1 MDLKDHPL
9 LVVGAG
15 IAIVALIF
23 WYVATEIDRR
33 KRNVGSI
40 AIGIVIVLCLM
51 AVLPVKE
58 KLKGGIDLIGG
69 SSFIVQISE
78 GKDEDGNI
86 LEVNQAAI
94 EQAKATLS
102 KRLSNSGL
110 SDNLMQPLGDNRLII
125 EMPGVKP
132 ERRAEI
138 RKTIQKTARLEL
150 KEVNPNSS
158 AIIAQIEAGT
168 KALEPGYKVY
178 DYVERDPETGTVE
191 RSTKLLLSTKTIVGG
206 DKVKNARPG
215 DGLGV
220 IDVLLNK
227 EGGRRLTDA
236 TENMQIK
243 RDRIAVVLDGE
254 VLVAPIIQEIL
265 GRRFNITGI
274 DSRAEVIS
282 ISNALNNPLRYPLEI
297 LSERNVSPRY
307 GEEVVRQGITAAVAG
322 LGLTLLFVLIY
333 YRFAGLVALA
343 GLIVN
348 MLILFGAM
356 AMFGATFT
364 LPGIAGIILTIG
376 VAVDA
381 NVLIYE
387 RLREEM
393 AGGKSLGNALKA
405 AYEKAFSAIFDA
417 NITTLLTA
425 IILLW
430 RASDQ
435 MKGFA
440 ITLTIGIL
448 SSMFAAL
455 LVTRVLFFWGS
466 DTGVLK
472 KLSFM
477 NLIPEKT
484 IKFMQMRKPAFII
497 SAILF
502 IGSLVVVG
510 TKRDDALGIDFLGGS
525 KIDIQLGADEDL
537 SKATVL
543 GAIDELTLKKNA
555 TVQLEE
561 PVGADGDL
569 ITIKCDSDDL
579 KQVENA
585 LRSDIP
591 LLSEVVSKTLEIPL
605 KKKDQG
611 MEADTIR
618 KSLETLN
625 LSTPAT
631 VEIKKDPESNNN
643 FVQIVCDPESDKAIS
658 DKLREDFPT
667 ITKIETNPL
676 YKIALDSETISASL
690 GGEFL
695 KNSLIALALGLFA
708 VLIYISLRFEFSF
721 AVGAFAALFH
731 DIVICIGVVI
741 LFGTELSLIHVG
753 AFLTIAGYSIN
764 DTIVVFDRMR
774 ETLRSKRGDVADVM
788 NLAINATLSRTILTS
803 VTTFV
808 AVLVLWI
815 FGGAALK
822 DFSFAIMIGVVIGTY
837 SSIFIAAPVVYI
849 WSKARGTNLR
859 KELLDASLDMST
871 DIVEPVPEQ

>member
-1 MDLKDHPL
+1 MDLQDNPL
-9 LVVGAG
+9 IVVGAG

-40 AIGIVIVLCLM
+40 AIGIVIALCLM

-58 KLKGGIDLIGG
+58 KLKGGIDLVGG
-69 SSFIVQISE
+69 SSFIVEIQP
-78 GKDEDGNI
+78 GKDEDGNP
-86 LEVNQAAI
+86 LPVNEGAI

-110 SDNLMQPLGDNRLII
+110 SDNLMQPLGKDRLII
-125 EMPGVKP
+125 EMPGVGP
-132 ERRAEI
+132 ERRDEI
-138 RKTIQKTARLEL
+138 RETIEKTARLLL
-150 KEVNPNSS
+150 KEVHPNSS
-158 AIIAQIEAGT
+158 QIIAQIEAGT
-168 KALEPGYKVY
+168 KTLEPGYQVY
-178 DYVERDPETGTVE
+178 PIRITDPETGKITGMD
-191 RSTKLLLSTKTIVGG
+191 KILLSKKTIVGG
-206 DKVKNARPG
+206 DKVDLARPG
-215 DGLGV
+215 EGLGV
-220 IDVLLNK
+220 INVTLNK
-227 EGGRRLTDA
+227 EGGRRLSNT
-236 TENMQIK
+236 TGSMNVG
-243 RDRIAVVLDGE
+243 RDRMAVVLDDE
-254 VLVAPIIQEIL
+254 VLIAPTVNAVL
-265 GRRFNITGI
+265 GRRFIVEGL
-274 DSRAEVIS
+274 DGREEVRTV
-282 ISNALNNPLRYPLEI
+282 SNALNNPLKYPLNI
-297 LSERNVSPRY
+297 LSERNVTARY
-307 GEEVVRQGITAAVAG
+307 GEEVVRQGVTAAIAG
-322 LGLTLLFVLIY
+322 LALTLLFVLIY

-343 GLIVN
+343 GLMVN

-393 AGGKSLGNALKA
+393 AGGKSLGNALRA

-425 IILLW
+425 LILLW

-455 LVTRVLFFWGS
+455 LVTRVLFFWGR
-466 DTGVLK
+466 DTGTLK

-484 IKFMQMRKPAFII
+484 IKFMEMRKPAFMI
-497 SAILF
+497 SAVLF
-502 IGSLVVVG
+502 IGSLLIMG
-510 TKRDDALGIDFLGGS
+510 TKRETALGIDFLGGS
-525 KIDIQLGADEDL
+525 IVNIQLQEGQELSEATVKEAISDL
-537 SKATVL
+537 SL
-543 GAIDELTLKKNA
+543 EKNP
-555 TVQLEE
+555 TIQLEQ
-561 PVGADGDL
+561 PVGAEGDL
-569 ITIKCDSDDL
+569 ISVKCSSDDL
-579 KQVENA
+579 EEVENA
-585 LRSDIP
+585 LR
-591 LLSEVVSKTLEIPL
+591 E
-605 KKKDQG
+605 
-611 MEADTIR
+611 
-618 KSLETLN
+618 
-625 LSTPAT
+625 
-631 VEIKKDPESNNN
+631 
-643 FVQIVCDPESDKAIS
+643 
-658 DKLREDFPT
+658 
-667 ITKIETNPL
+667 KIGILGERDDVGN
-676 YKIALDSETISASL
+676 YVIALDDETISASL

-695 KNSLIALALGLFA
+695 KNSLYALGLGLLA

-774 ETLRSKRGDVADVM
+774 ETLRSKRGDVAQVM

-815 FGGAALK
+815 FGGSALK

-849 WSKARGTNLR
+849 WSKSRGTNLR
-859 KELLDASLDMST
+859 KELLDASLDMT
-871 DIVEPVPEQ
+871 TEIVEPAAGK

>member
-1 MDLKDHPL
+1 MDLQDNPL
-9 LVVGAG
+9 IVVGAG

-40 AIGIVIVLCLM
+40 AIGIVIILCLM
-51 AVLPVKE
+51 AILPVKE
-58 KLKGGIDLIGG
+58 KLKGGIDLVGG
-69 SSFIVQISE
+69 SSFIVEIQP
-78 GKDEDGNI
+78 GKDEDGNP
-86 LEVNQAAI
+86 LPVNEGAI

-110 SDNLMQPLGDNRLII
+110 SDNLMQPLGKDRLII
-125 EMPGVKP
+125 EMPGVGP
-132 ERRAEI
+132 ERRDEI
-138 RKTIQKTARLEL
+138 RETIEKTARLLL
-150 KEVNPNSS
+150 KEVHPNSS
-158 AIIAQIEAGT
+158 QIIAQIEAGT
-168 KALEPGYKVY
+168 KTLEPGYQIYPIRITDK
-178 DYVERDPETGTVE
+178 ETGKITGMD
-191 RSTKLLLSTKTIVGG
+191 KILLSKKTIVGG
-206 DKVKNARPG
+206 DKVDLARPG
-215 DGLGV
+215 EGMGV
-220 IDVLLNK
+220 INVTLNK
-227 EGGRRLTDA
+227 EGGRRLSNT
-236 TENMQIK
+236 TGNMTIG
-243 RDRIAVVLDGE
+243 RDRMAVVLDDE
-254 VLVAPIIQEIL
+254 VLIAPTVNAVL
-265 GRRFNITGI
+265 GRRFIVEGL
-274 DSRAEVIS
+274 DGREEVRTV
-282 ISNALNNPLRYPLEI
+282 SNALNNPLKYPLTI

-307 GEEVVRQGITAAVAG
+307 GEEVVRQGITAAIAG
-322 LGLTLLFVLIY
+322 LSLTLLFVLIY
-333 YRFAGLVALA
+333 YRIAGLVALA
-343 GLIVN
+343 GLMVN

-393 AGGKSLGNALKA
+393 AGGKSLGNALRA

-455 LVTRVLFFWGS
+455 LVTRVLFFWGR
-466 DTGVLK
+466 DTVALK

-484 IKFMQMRKPAFII
+484 IKFMEMRKAAFMI
-497 SAILF
+497 SAVLF
-502 IGSLVVVG
+502 IGSLVVMG
-510 TKRDDALGIDFLGGS
+510 TKRDSSLGIDFLGGS
-525 KIDIQLGADEDL
+525 IVNIQLNEEQIL
-537 SKATVL
+537 SEATVRE
-543 GAIDELTLKKNA
+543 AISDLTLKKNA
-555 TVQLEE
+555 TIQLEQ
-561 PVGADGDL
+561 PVGAEGEL
-569 ITIKCDSDDL
+569 ISIKCDSDDL
-579 KQVENA
+579 AQIKDK
-585 LRSDIP
+585 LRSDIGI
-591 LLSEVVSKTLEIPL
+591 LGAVSSKTLEIPL
-605 KKKDQG
+605 KKSDSEITK
-611 MEADTIR
+611 EAIE
-618 KSLETLN
+618 KSLESLGLENTR
-625 LSTPAT
+625 
-631 VEIKKDPESNNN
+631 VEIKAEAASDNRFISINSAADSEST
-643 FVQIVCDPESDKAIS
+643 IAT
-658 DKLREDFPT
+658 KLKEDFPSL
-667 ITKIETNPL
+667 KIPEAKPNYEIP
-676 YKIALDSETISASL
+676 IDGQTISASL

-695 KNSLIALALGLFA
+695 KNSLYALGLGLLA

-774 ETLRSKRGDVADVM
+774 ETLRSKRGDVSDVM

-808 AVLVLWI
+808 AVFVLWI

-822 DFSFAIMIGVVIGTY
+822 DFSFAIMIGVIIGTY

-849 WSKARGTNLR
+849 WSKSRGTNLR

-871 DIVEPVPEQ
+871 EVVEPAPGK

>member
-1 MDLKDHPL
+1 MDLQDNPL
-9 LVVGAG
+9 IVVGAG

-40 AIGIVIVLCLM
+40 AIGIVILLCLM

-58 KLKGGIDLIGG
+58 KLKGGIDLVGG
-69 SSFIVQISE
+69 SSFIVEIQA
-78 GKDEDGNI
+78 GKDEEGNP
-86 LEVNQAAI
+86 LPVNEGAI

-110 SDNLMQPLGDNRLII
+110 SDNLMQPLGNDRLII
-125 EMPGVKP
+125 EMPGVGP
-132 ERRAEI
+132 ERRDEI
-138 RKTIQKTARLEL
+138 RETIEKTARLLL
-150 KEVNPNSS
+150 KEVHPNSS
-158 AIIAQIEAGT
+158 QIIAQIEAGT
-168 KALEPGYKVY
+168 KTLEPGYQVY
-178 DYVERDPETGTVE
+178 PIRITDPETGKITGMD
-191 RSTKLLLSTKTIVGG
+191 KILLSKKTIVGG
-206 DKVKNARPG
+206 DKVDYARPG
-215 DGLGV
+215 EGLGV
-220 IDVLLNK
+220 INVTLNK
-227 EGGRRLTDA
+227 EGGRRLSNT
-236 TENMQIK
+236 TEGMTIG
-243 RDRIAVVLDGE
+243 RDRMAVVLDDE
-254 VLVAPIIQEIL
+254 VLIAPTVNAVL
-265 GRRFNITGI
+265 GRRFIVEGL
-274 DSRAEVIS
+274 DGREEVRAV
-282 ISNALNNPLRYPLEI
+282 SNALNNPLKYPLNI

-307 GEEVVRQGITAAVAG
+307 GEEVVRQGITAAIAG

-333 YRFAGLVALA
+333 YRFAGVVALA
-343 GLIVN
+343 GLLIN

-393 AGGKSLGNALKA
+393 AGGKSLVNALRSS
-405 AYEKAFSAIFDA
+405 YEKAFSAIFDA

-455 LVTRVLFFWGS
+455 LVTRVFFFWGN

-484 IKFMQMRKPAFII
+484 IKFMEMRKSAFMI
-497 SAILF
+497 SAVLF
-502 IGSLVVVG
+502 IGSLVVMG
-510 TKRDDALGIDFLGGS
+510 TKRESSLGIDFLGGS
-525 KIDIQLGADEDL
+525 IVNIQLNEGQDL
-537 SKATVL
+537 S
-543 GAIDELTLKKNA
+543 EA
-555 TVQLEE
+555 TVQKAISDLDLEKNPTIQLE
-561 PVGADGDL
+561 QPVGADGNLISVKCATGDL
-569 ITIKCDSDDL
+569 EK
-579 KQVENA
+579 VEDK
-585 LRSDIP
+585 LRSDIGI
-591 LLSEVVSKTLEIPL
+591 LGE
-605 KKKDQG
+605 KDG
-611 MEADTIR
+611 DG
-618 KSLETLN
+618 N
-625 LSTPAT
+625 Y
-631 VEIKKDPESNNN
+631 V
-643 FVQIVCDPESDKAIS
+643 
-658 DKLREDFPT
+658 
-667 ITKIETNPL
+667 
-676 YKIALDSETISASL
+676 IALDDETISASL

-695 KNSLIALALGLFA
+695 KNSLYALGLGLLA

-774 ETLRSKRGDVADVM
+774 ETLRSKRGNVAQVM

-822 DFSFAIMIGVVIGTY
+822 DFSFAIMIGVIVGTY

-849 WSKARGTNLR
+849 WSKSRGTNLR

-871 DIVEPVPEQ
+871 EVVEPAPGK